1 MQKLLCVM
9 NYSKC
14 MFFPSIFYF
23 VWQGFN
29 LENIIN
35 NMGFV
40 ELEFKF
46 FISIESGGF
55 HGLQMFNE
63 ITSQFVV
70 HICIFNL

>member
-1 MQKLLCVM
+1 
-9 NYSKC
+9 

-23 VWQGFN
+23 VWQSFD

-40 ELEFKF
+40 ETNFKF
-46 FISIESGGF
+46 FISIEVGGF
-55 HGLQMFNE
+55 HGSQMFNE
-63 ITSQFVV
+63 IASQFVV